1 MEAKKAPNY
10 PFYLLAHYIVCL
22 SYINFISPSHL
33 YVNEYNMFL
42 YYYYCY
48 TSDITSI
55 NALEDMYLKNATQ
68 NLAEDPNLQRV
79 EYLLYVYGKGTPL
92 RFNFNTDPQV
102 LMDYGFDIHKKTKFV
117 AHGWVVDGED
127 FASPFGTGTTYISN
141 YTFFLVLYHRNSI
154 VSDI

>member
-1 MEAKKAPNY
+1 
-10 PFYLLAHYIVCL
+10 
-22 SYINFISPSHL
+22 
-33 YVNEYNMFL
+33 MFL
-42 YYYYCY
+42 YYDYYYYCY

-92 RFNFNTDPQV
+92 RFNFDTDPQV
-102 LMDYGFDIHKKTKFV
+102 LMDYGFDVHKKTKFV

-127 FASPFGTGTTYISN
+127 FASPFGTGTYIH
-141 YTFFLVLYHRNSI
+141 TFQITLFFQFYLI
-154 VSDI
+154 V

>member
-42 YYYYCY
+42 YYYCY

-92 RFNFNTDPQV
+92 RFNFDTDPQE

-117 AHGWVVDGED
+117 AHGWVVDGEY
-127 FASPFGTGTTYISN
+127 FASPFGTGTHIHFKLHFFSSSIS
-141 YTFFLVLYHRNSI
+141 
-154 VSDI
+154 

>member
-1 MEAKKAPNY
+1 MYNQGGRNHGGKKGTKLPVLPTSAQ
-10 PFYLLAHYIVCL
+10 CL
-22 SYINFISPSHL
+22 SYINFISPSRL

-42 YYYYCY
+42 YYCYYCY

-79 EYLLYVYGKGTPL
+79 EYLLYVFGKGAPL
-92 RFNFNTDPQV
+92 RFNFNTDPQE

-117 AHGWVVDGED
+117 AHGWVVDGEY
-127 FASPFGTGTTYISN
+127 FASPFGTGT
-141 YTFFLVLYHRNSI
+141 
-154 VSDI
+154 

>member
-1 MEAKKAPNY
+1 
-10 PFYLLAHYIVCL
+10 
-22 SYINFISPSHL
+22 
-33 YVNEYNMFL
+33 MFL
-42 YYYYCY
+42 YYHYCY

-92 RFNFNTDPQV
+92 RFNFNTDPQE

-127 FASPFGTGTTYISN
+127 FASPFGTGT
-141 YTFFLVLYHRNSI
+141 
-154 VSDI
+154 

>member
-42 YYYYCY
+42 YYYYY

-79 EYLLYVYGKGTPL
+79 EYLLYVFPSNIPALYLFKDYSQKKVLKCFLPYSCLGKCC
-92 RFNFNTDPQV
+92 
-102 LMDYGFDIHKKTKFV
+102 
-117 AHGWVVDGED
+117 
-127 FASPFGTGTTYISN
+127 
-141 YTFFLVLYHRNSI
+141 NS
-154 VSDI
+154 SE